1 MVKDYR
7 ITDQVA
13 RQAFA
18 LGQNVL
24 GFFLVCEHPV
34 EILLCQAH

>member
-24 GFFLVCEHPV
+24 GFFWCAN
-34 EILLCQAH
+34 IL